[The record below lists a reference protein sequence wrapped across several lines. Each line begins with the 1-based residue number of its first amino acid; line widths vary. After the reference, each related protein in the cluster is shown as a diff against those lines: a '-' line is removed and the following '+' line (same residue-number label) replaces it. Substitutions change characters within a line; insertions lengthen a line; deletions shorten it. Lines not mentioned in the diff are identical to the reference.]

1 MEQTNF
7 LRRFDKPDLNFQ
19 EVYTD
24 NQSSGHIHIQS
35 EIITHIRTA
44 LSCIFQQFKKPAKY
58 KNNSQTAKSHLL
70 SQNFSLNLF
79 CQLSNAR
86 TAKKTYRGSLNGSEP
101 QSINQDFNSR
111 WQTAKRPIH
120 WANLFFSTSGRLRT
134 TLIFNK
140 RCDERRS
147 EWHA

>member
-44 LSCIFQQFKKPAKY
+44 LSFIFQQFKKPAKY

-101 QSINQDFNSR
+101 
-111 WQTAKRPIH
+111 
-120 WANLFFSTSGRLRT
+120 
-134 TLIFNK
+134 
-140 RCDERRS
+140 
-147 EWHA
+147 